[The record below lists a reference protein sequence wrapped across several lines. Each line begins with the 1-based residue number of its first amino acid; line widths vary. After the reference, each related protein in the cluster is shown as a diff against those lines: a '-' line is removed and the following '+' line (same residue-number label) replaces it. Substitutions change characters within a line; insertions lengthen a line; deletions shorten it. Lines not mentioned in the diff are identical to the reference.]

1 MAGQLKGRPLTKA
14 IFVCQQC
21 GFQTGKWHGRCPS
34 CDAWDSLVEEVGA
47 PARRVTSSREADVI
61 PYPDVEN
68 ADLLRTST
76 GQSEFDRVLG
86 GGLVPGGVVLVG
98 GEPGVGK
105 STLLLQ
111 TASALAN
118 SGRRVLYA
126 SGEESPAQLR
136 LRGER
141 LAVSSPNL
149 LILADTDVDAIAEA
163 ARRSRADVLLVD
175 SIQAVR
181 CAELTSVPGSV
192 GQVRESAARLV
203 ALAKSS
209 GLPVVLVGHVTKDGA
224 IAGPRT
230 LEHVVDTVIQFEG
243 DRHHAHRILRALK
256 NRFGP
261 SDEIGVFSMG
271 DAGLVGVGNPSE
283 IFLAERARGCP
294 GSAVLAAIEGL
305 RPLLVEVQA
314 LVGEAA
320 HGSPRRVALG
330 VDASRVAMILAV
342 LARRAGIDVAGRD
355 VFVNIA
361 GGLETTEPAADLAV
375 ALAAASSLTGRA
387 LPERMTILG
396 EIGLAGEIRNVARL
410 DARLREA
417 GRLGFDTALV
427 PAGSAAASSSEVRV
441 RPVRHLAEALEAAAV
456 A

>member
-1 MAGQLKGRPLTKA
+1 VRT
-14 IFVCQQC
+14 
-21 GFQTGKWHGRCPS
+21 PS
-34 CDAWDSLVEEVGA
+34 PV
-47 PARRVTSSREADVI
+47 
-61 PYPDVEN
+61 PYPELAT
-68 ADLLRTST
+68 ADLVRTST
-76 GQSEFDRVLG
+76 GLPEFDRVLG

-111 TASALAN
+111 SASAIAE

-136 LRGER
+136 LRGAR
-141 LAVSSPNL
+141 LAVRSANL
-149 LILADTDVDAIAEA
+149 LVLAETDVDVVAEA
-163 ARRSRADVLLVD
+163 ARRSRVDFLLVD

-203 ALAKSS
+203 ALAKST
-209 GLPVVLVGHVTKDGA
+209 GLPVVIVGHVTKDGS

-261 SDEIGVFSMG
+261 ADEIGVFSMG
-271 DAGLVGVGNPSE
+271 DAGLRGIPNPSE
-283 IFLAERARGCP
+283 VFLAERASGSP
-294 GSAVLAAIEGL
+294 GSAVLAAIEGT

-314 LVGEAA
+314 LVGETA
-320 HGSPRRVALG
+320 HGSPRRIALG
-330 VDASRVAMILAV
+330 VDGGRLAMILAV
-342 LARRAGIDVAGRD
+342 LARRAGIDVSGRD
-355 VFVNIA
+355 VFVNVA
-361 GGLETTEPAADLAV
+361 GGIETTEPAADLAV
-375 ALAAASSLTGRA
+375 ALAAASSLAGRPLA
-387 LPERMTILG
+387 ERMTILG
-396 EIGLAGEIRNVARL
+396 EIGLAGEIRSVSRL

-417 GRLGFDTALV
+417 SRLGFDTALV
-427 PAGSAAASSSEVRV
+427 PAGAASNAAPGLRLVT
-441 RPVRHLAEALEAAAV
+441 VRHLAEALDAAEV

>member
-1 MAGQLKGRPLTKA
+1 MTRPA
-14 IFVCQQC
+14 YVCQQC
-21 GFQTGKWHGRCPS
+21 GFQSGKWHGRCPS
-34 CDAWDSLVEEVGA
+34 CDAWDSLVEEAAAG
-47 PARRVTSSREADVI
+47 ARRGAQVQTVEPV
-61 PYPDVEN
+61 PYPDVAGAE
-68 ADLLRTST
+68 LVRTST
-76 GQSEFDRVLG
+76 GLPEFDRVLG
-86 GGLVPGGVVLVG
+86 GGLVPGGVVLLG

-111 TASALAN
+111 SASALADA
-118 SGRRVLYA
+118 GRRVLYA

-136 LRGER
+136 LRGAR
-141 LAVSSPNL
+141 LSVRSANL
-149 LILADTDVDAIAEA
+149 LVLAETDVDAICDAT
-163 ARRSRADVLLVD
+163 RRSRVDVLLVD

-181 CAELTSVPGSV
+181 CQELSSVPGSV

-203 ALAKSS
+203 ALAKSN

-261 SDEIGVFSMG
+261 ADEIGVFSMG
-271 DAGLVGVGNPSE
+271 DAGLRGIANASE
-283 IFLAERARGCP
+283 VFLAERAPGSP
-294 GSAVLAAIEGL
+294 GSAVLAAIEGS

-314 LVGEAA
+314 LVGESAY
-320 HGSPRRVALG
+320 GSPRRVALG
-330 VDASRVAMILAV
+330 VDAGRVAMILAV

-355 VFVNIA
+355 VFVNVA

-375 ALAAASSLTGRA
+375 ALAAASSLTGRPLA
-387 LPERMTILG
+387 ERMAILG
-396 EIGLAGEIRNVARL
+396 EIGLAGEIRSVARL

-417 GRLGFDTALV
+417 SRLGFDTALV
-427 PAGSAAASSSEVRV
+427 PSGAASTPSPGIRLVA
-441 RPVRHLAEALEAAAV
+441 VRHLAEALDRAGV
-456 A
+456 ARP